1 MKLRLPVQSRDP
13 RTLSLNILIGA
24 LALLVVF
31 LAYSLVDRHL
41 LRPPVETARQGESAS
56 GVIQLDVL
64 NGCGVPGS
72 ATTFRDYLRARGF
85 DVVEMRNYRSFDV
98 EKSLVVDRTGIRANA
113 ERVAYALGIDKSH
126 IIQQI
131 NPDYYVDV
139 SVVIGKDYRSLK
151 PSQ

>member
-1 MKLRLPVQSRDP
+1 MKLRIPVQTRDP
-13 RTLSLNILIGA
+13 RSLSLNILIGA

-31 LAYSLVDRHL
+31 LTYSLVDRHI
-41 LRPPVETARQGESAS
+41 LRPPVESARQGEGAS

-72 ATTFRDYLRARGF
+72 ATSFRDYLRARGF

-98 EKSLVVDRTGIRANA
+98 EKSLVVDRTGMRANA
-113 ERVAYALGIDKSH
+113 ERVAYALGIDRSH

-139 SVVIGKDYRSLK
+139 SVVIGRDYKSLK